1 MRTLL
6 TALLLLL
13 AAAAS
18 AETRYVDDKL
28 VITMRTG
35 QGTTY
40 QILKTL
46 PSGSKMELLQ
56 DAGKYSQVRT
66 EDGTEGWVLTQYLS
80 ATPIARDQLA
90 RAEQKLQ
97 QLQEDKRKLQ
107 QRLSETGKER
117 DSVSREHKALSS
129 EADKLHSELKKL
141 REVAARPIELA
152 QENSE
157 LKDKLD
163 QLQKQNQLIEAE
175 NNRLRDRSERD
186 WFMTGAGVLTGGI
199 FLGLVLPM
207 LRRRKKGGMFD

>member
-6 TALLLLL
+6 TALLLLVT
-13 AAAAS
+13 AAAS

-28 VITMRTG
+28 IITMRTG

-80 ATPIARDQLA
+80 ATPIARDQLV

-97 QLQEDKRKLQ
+97 QLQEEKRKLQ
-107 QRLSETGKER
+107 QQLSETGKER

-129 EADKLHSELKKL
+129 EADKLQSELKRL

-175 NNRLRDRSERD
+175 NSRLRDRSERD

-207 LRRRKKGGMFD
+207 LRRRKKNGMFD